1 MAESYS
7 VTAYLKAHDA
17 NFSKEFEKAQKS
29 VGKFKTGVSNTMAKI
44 GPIVA
49 KATKAAGVALV
60 AFGAYGIKS
69 AADLRVVEAQYG
81 QAFQGVSKE
90 ADSMV
95 DAMSKSF
102 NILPERLKAPMSSFQ
117 SYFKGTGMEVNDSLA
132 ATEKAMTLAADS
144 SAYYDKSIEDTSASL
159 KGMMMGNYENG
170 DAIGINTNATKI
182 ATAYN
187 GKYGGSFEELSD
199 AQKQNYI
206 LEYVNDI
213 YELNGVMGQSERES
227 KSFENVFGNLKS
239 SISTFAAK
247 VMEPFM
253 DPLINAMQRAS
264 EWMSTAD
271 EKFFAFVETI
281 KNSTAFQTLSE
292 VVQMAIDKVKEFGE
306 SEAWATI
313 VTAFED
319 LGQAILD
326 IDFVKL
332 SEDIQAFLDKWGP
345 LIAGIAAGVAS
356 FKLITATVALFSA
369 GLTILSATMA
379 AVTAAGGVM
388 AFVMGLLT
396 SPILLAAL
404 AIAALV
410 AIGVLLWQNWDTIKA
425 KLQEL
430 KDKFIADWE
439 ELKTIVGDA
448 MKKLK
453 DSALEDFDELKTL
466 GSESV
471 QTLKDAAIEDFNE
484 LKTIGSAAIETL
496 KTAAVDDFN
505 ELKTGGSNAFETLK
519 TAAVADATELK
530 TGAGNMIQTLKTAA
544 INDFNQLKTG
554 GSNAIK
560 TLKNAGINDFNQ
572 LKSIA
577 SNAVSTLKST
587 AVSQFNELKN
597 GAVRAWNTLK
607 STTSSVFNSLKGT
620 ISGAL
625 SKINLFSAGKAII
638 DGLLKGLKSA
648 YEGVKSFVG
657 GIASW
662 IEKNKGP
669 ISYDKKLLI
678 GAGNAIMEGLDK
690 GLQSKFKDVQST
702 VSSMG
707 GQLKNSFNGSSF
719 DISANARSLNGS
731 VNQSVNHVIS
741 DNLSSGKQPAYL
753 NLNIGGTN
761 YTAFVDDISNEQ
773 GKMIDLQSQF

>member
-1 MAESYS
+1 MENIAESYS

-17 NFSKEFEKAQKS
+17 NFSKEFEKAQKT
-29 VGKFKTGVSNTMAKI
+29 VGKFKTGVGNTMAKI

-90 ADSMV
+90 ADTMV

-227 KSFENVFGNLKS
+227 KSFENVFSNLKS

-253 DPLINAMQRAS
+253 DPLINAMQRAG

-292 VVQMAIDKVKEFGE
+292 VVQMAIDKVKEFGQ
-306 SEAWATI
+306 SDVWATI
-313 VTAFED
+313 VTSFQD

-332 SEDIQAFLDKWGP
+332 VEDVGAFLEKWAP
-345 LIAGIAAGVAS
+345 LIGAIAGGIGA
-356 FKLITATVALFSA
+356 FKLIT
-369 GLTILSATMA
+369 GTING
-379 AVTAAGGVM
+379 VKTAIDLAKTS
-388 AFVMGLLT
+388 MGLLSGAITFFT
-396 SPILLAAL
+396 SPIGLAVL
-404 AIAALV
+404 AIGIL
-410 AIGVLLWQNWDTIKA
+410 IGIGILLYQNWDTIKA
-425 KLQEL
+425 KLGEL
-430 KDKFIADWE
+430 KDKFISDWNELKDVVGGAMTTLKDSAIADFE
-439 ELKTIVGDA
+439 ELKT
-448 MKKLK
+448 M
-453 DSALEDFDELKTL
+453 
-466 GSESV
+466 GSTAV
-471 QTLKDAAIEDFNE
+471 TTLKDAAIADFNE
-484 LKTIGSAAIETL
+484 LK
-496 KTAAVDDFN
+496 K
-505 ELKTGGSNAFETLK
+505 GGSNAFETLK

-560 TLKNAGINDFNQ
+560 TLKNAGISDFNQ

-607 STTSSVFNSLKGT
+607 STTSSVFNSLKGI
-620 ISGAL
+620 ISSAL
-625 SKINLFSAGKAII
+625 SNINLFSAGKAII
-638 DGLLKGLKSA
+638 DGFLRGLKSA
-648 YEGVKSFVG
+648 YEGVKSFVS
-657 GIASW
+657 GIAGW
-662 IEKNKGP
+662 IRDNKGP
-669 ISYDKKLLI
+669 ISYDRKLLI
-678 GAGNAIMEGLDK
+678 GAGNAIMEGLDN

-707 GQLKNSFNGSSF
+707 GQLQNSFNGSSF

-731 VNQSVNHVIS
+731 VNQSVNHVVS
-741 DNLSSGKQPAYL
+741 DNLTNGKQPL
-753 NLNIGGTN
+753 NATFNLGNRSFR
-761 YTAFVDDISNEQ
+761 AFVDDITNTQNSETQ
-773 GKMIDLQSQF
+773 LVETYL

>member
-17 NFSKEFEKAQKS
+17 NFSKEFEKAQKT

-95 DAMSKSF
+95 SEMSKSF

-227 KSFENVFGNLKS
+227 KSFENVFSNLKS

-253 DPLINAMQRAS
+253 DPLIDAMQRAG

-271 EKFFAFVETI
+271 EKFFTFTETI
-281 KNSTAFQTLSE
+281 KNSTAFQSLTE
-292 VVQMAIDKVKEFGE
+292 VVQMAIDKVKEFGQ
-306 SEAWATI
+306 SDVWATI
-313 VTAFED
+313 VTSFQD

-332 SEDIQAFLDKWGP
+332 VEDIGGFLEKWAP
-345 LIAGIAAGVAS
+345 LIGAIAGGIGA
-356 FKLITATVALFSA
+356 FKLIT
-369 GLTILSATMA
+369 GTING
-379 AVTAAGGVM
+379 VKTAIDLAKTSI
-388 AFVMGLLT
+388 GLLSGAITFFT
-396 SPILLAAL
+396 SPIGLAVL
-404 AIAALV
+404 
-410 AIGVLLWQNWDTIKA
+410 AIGVLIGIGILLYQNWDTIKA
-425 KLQEL
+425 KLGEL

-439 ELKTIVGDA
+439 ELKTIVGAA
-448 MKKLK
+448 MTTLK
-453 DSALEDFDELKTL
+453 DSALEDFEELKTL

-471 QTLKDAAIEDFNE
+471 QTLKDAAIADFTELGTLGSNAIETLKSAANSDFEE
-484 LKTIGSAAIETL
+484 LKTIGSNAIETL
-496 KTAAVDDFN
+496 KTSAV
-505 ELKTGGSNAFETLK
+505 S
-519 TAAVADATELK
+519 DATELK
-530 TGAGNMIQTLKTAA
+530 TGAGNMFRTLKNTGVS
-544 INDFNQLKTG
+544 DFNELKTG
-554 GSNAIK
+554 
-560 TLKNAGINDFNQ
+560 
-572 LKSIA
+572 A
-577 SNAVSTLKST
+577 SNAASTLRSS
-587 AVSQFNELKN
+587 AVSDFLELKN
-597 GAVRAWNTLK
+597 GAIRAWN
-607 STTSSVFNSLKGT
+607 SLKTKTTEIFNNVKDT
-620 ISGAL
+620 ITSAFDG
-625 SKINLFSAGKAII
+625 IDLFSAGKAII
-638 DGLLKGLKSA
+638 EGFSNGLKSA

-657 GIASW
+657 GIAGW
-662 IEKNKGP
+662 IEAHKGP
-669 ISYDKKLLI
+669 ISYDRKLLI
-678 GAGNAIMEGLDK
+678 GAGNAIMEGLDN
-690 GLQSKFKDVQST
+690 GLKSKFKDVQST

-707 GQLKNSFNGSSF
+707 GQLQNSFNGSSF

-731 VNQSVNHVIS
+731 VNQSVNHVVS
-741 DNLSSGKQPAYL
+741 DNLTNGKQPL
-753 NLNIGGTN
+753 NATFNLGNRSFR
-761 YTAFVDDISNEQ
+761 AFVDDITNTQNSETQ
-773 GKMIDLQSQF
+773 LVETYL

>member
-17 NFSKEFEKAQKS
+17 NFSKEFEKAQKT

-81 QAFQGVSKE
+81 QAFEGVSKE
-90 ADSMV
+90 ADTMV
-95 DAMSKSF
+95 STMSKSF
-102 NILPERLKAPMSSFQ
+102 NMLPERLKAPMSSFQ
-117 SYFKGTGMEVNDSLA
+117 SYFKGTGMEVDKSLKS
-132 ATEKAMTLAADS
+132 TEKAMTLAADS

-159 KGMMMGNYENG
+159 KGFLLGNFENG
-170 DAIGINTNATKI
+170 DAIGINTNLTKI
-182 ATAYN
+182 GQKYN
-187 GKYGGSFEELSD
+187 EKYGGSFDDLSE
-199 AQKQNYI
+199 AQKQNYL
-206 LEYVNDI
+206 LEYVEDI
-213 YELNGVMGQSERES
+213 YALNGVMGQSERES

-253 DPLINAMQRAS
+253 DPLIDAMQRAA

-271 EKFFAFVETI
+271 ENFFAFVETI
-281 KNSTAFQTLSE
+281 KNSTAFQTLTE
-292 VVQMAIDKVKEFGE
+292 VVQMAIDKVKKFGQ
-306 SEAWATI
+306 SDVWATI
-313 VTAFED
+313 VTSFQD

-332 SEDIQAFLDKWGP
+332 VEDVGAFLEKWAP
-345 LIAGIAAGVAS
+345 LIGAI
-356 FKLITATVALFSA
+356 
-369 GLTILSATMA
+369 
-379 AVTAAGGVM
+379 AGGIG
-388 AFVMGLLT
+388 AFKVITGTIKGVKTAIDLAKTSIGLLSGALTFFT
-396 SPILLAAL
+396 SPIGLAVL
-404 AIAALV
+404 AIGIL
-410 AIGVLLWQNWDTIKA
+410 IGIGILLYQNWDTIKA
-425 KLQEL
+425 KLGEL
-430 KDKFIADWE
+430 KDKFISDWK
-439 ELKTIVGDA
+439 ELKDIVGGA
-448 MKKLK
+448 MTTLK
-453 DSALEDFDELKTL
+453 DSALADFNQLKDGATTA
-466 GSESV
+466 V
-471 QTLKDAAIEDFNE
+471 TNLKDAAI
-484 LKTIGSAAIETL
+484 A
-496 KTAAVDDFN
+496 DFN

-519 TAAVADATELK
+519 SAAVSDATELK

-544 INDFNQLKTG
+544 ISDFNQLKTG

-560 TLKNAGINDFNQ
+560 TLKNAGISDFNQ
-572 LKSIA
+572 LKSTA
-577 SNAVSTLKST
+577 SSAVITLKST

-620 ISGAL
+620 ISSAL
-625 SKINLFSAGKAII
+625 SNINLFSAGKAII
-638 DGLLKGLKSA
+638 DGFLRGLKSA

-662 IEKNKGP
+662 IKDHKGP
-669 ISYDKKLLI
+669 ISYDRKLLI
-678 GAGNAIMEGLDK
+678 GAGNAIMEGLDN

-707 GQLKNSFNGSSF
+707 GQLQNSFNGSSF

-731 VNQSVNHVIS
+731 VNQSVNHVVS
-741 DNLSSGKQPAYL
+741 DNLTNGKQPL
-753 NLNIGGTN
+753 NATFNLGNRSFR
-761 YTAFVDDISNEQ
+761 AFVDDITNTQNAETQ
-773 GKMIDLQSQF
+773 LVETYL

>member
-17 NFSKEFEKAQKS
+17 NFSKEFEKAQKT

-90 ADSMV
+90 ADTMV
-95 DAMSKSF
+95 DEMSKSF

-182 ATAYN
+182 AIAYN

-227 KSFENVFGNLKS
+227 KSFENVFSNLKS

-247 VMEPFM
+247 VTEPFM
-253 DPLINAMQRAS
+253 DPLIDAMQRAG

-271 EKFFAFVETI
+271 EKFFAFTETI

-292 VVQMAIDKVKEFGE
+292 VVQMAIDKVKEFGQ
-306 SEAWATI
+306 SDVWDTI
-313 VTAFED
+313 VTSFQD

-332 SEDIQAFLDKWGP
+332 VEDVGLFLEKWAP
-345 LIAGIAAGVAS
+345 LIGAIAGGIGA
-356 FKLITATVALFSA
+356 FKLIT
-369 GLTILSATMA
+369 GTING
-379 AVTAAGGVM
+379 VKTAIDLAKTSI
-388 AFVMGLLT
+388 GLLSGALTFFT
-396 SPILLAAL
+396 SPIGLAVL
-404 AIAALV
+404 AIGIL
-410 AIGVLLWQNWDTIKA
+410 IGIGILLYQNWDTIKA
-425 KLQEL
+425 KLGEL
-430 KDKFIADWE
+430 KEKFIADWE
-439 ELKTIVGDA
+439 ELKTIVGTA
-448 MKKLK
+448 MTTLK
-453 DSALEDFDELKTL
+453 DAALADFEELKT
-466 GSESV
+466 GV
-471 QTLKDAAIEDFNE
+471 TTAVTTLKDAAIEDFNE
-484 LKTIGSAAIETL
+484 LKTIGSNAVETL
-496 KTAAVDDFN
+496 KTAAIADATELSTGATNAIETLRSAAVSDFEELKTTGSNAMETLKSAAVSDAEELKSGAVGAFEKLRSSAIADFN
-505 ELKTGGSNAFETLK
+505 ELKDGG
-519 TAAVADATELK
+519 
-530 TGAGNMIQTLKTAA
+530 I
-544 INDFNQLKTG
+544 
-554 GSNAIK
+554 
-560 TLKNAGINDFNQ
+560 
-572 LKSIA
+572 
-577 SNAVSTLKST
+577 
-587 AVSQFNELKN
+587 
-597 GAVRAWNTLK
+597 RAWN
-607 STTSSVFNSLKGT
+607 SLKTKTTEIFNNVKDT
-620 ISGAL
+620 ITSAFDG
-625 SKINLFSAGKAII
+625 IDLFSAGKAII
-638 DGLLKGLKSA
+638 DGFGRGLKSA

-657 GIASW
+657 GIAGW
-662 IEKNKGP
+662 IEAHKGP
-669 ISYDKKLLI
+669 ISYDRKLLI

-707 GQLKNSFNGSSF
+707 GQLQNSFNGSSF

-731 VNQSVNHVIS
+731 VNQSVNHVVS
-741 DNLSSGKQPAYL
+741 DNLTNGKQPL
-753 NLNIGGTN
+753 NATFNLGNRSFR
-761 YTAFVDDISNEQ
+761 AFVDDITNTQNSEIQ
-773 GKMIDLQSQF
+773 LVETYL

>member
-17 NFSKEFEKAQKS
+17 NFSKEFEKAQKT

-81 QAFQGVSKE
+81 QAFEGVSDE
-90 ADSMV
+90 AKTMV

-253 DPLINAMQRAS
+253 DPLIDAMQRAS

-292 VVQMAIDKVKEFGE
+292 VVQMAIDKVKEFGQ
-306 SEAWATI
+306 SDVWATI
-313 VTAFED
+313 VTSFQD

-332 SEDIQAFLDKWGP
+332 VEDVGAFLEKWAP
-345 LIAGIAAGVAS
+345 LIGAIAGGIGA
-356 FKLITATVALFSA
+356 FKLIT
-369 GLTILSATMA
+369 GTING
-379 AVTAAGGVM
+379 VKTAIDLAKTS
-388 AFVMGLLT
+388 MGLLSGAITFFT
-396 SPILLAAL
+396 SPIGLAVL
-404 AIAALV
+404 AIGIL
-410 AIGVLLWQNWDTIKA
+410 IGIGILLYQNWDTIKA
-425 KLQEL
+425 KLGEL
-430 KDKFIADWE
+430 KDKFISDWNELKDVVGGAMTTLKDSAIADFE
-439 ELKTIVGDA
+439 ELKTI
-448 MKKLK
+448 
-453 DSALEDFDELKTL
+453 
-466 GSESV
+466 GSTAV
-471 QTLKDAAIEDFNE
+471 TTLKDAAI
-484 LKTIGSAAIETL
+484 A
-496 KTAAVDDFN
+496 DFN

-530 TGAGNMIQTLKTAA
+530 TGAGNMIRTLKTAA
-544 INDFNQLKTG
+544 ISDFNQLKTG

-560 TLKNAGINDFNQ
+560 TLKNAGISDFNQ

-577 SNAVSTLKST
+577 SSAVSTLKST
-587 AVSQFNELKN
+587 AISQFNELKN
-597 GAVRAWNTLK
+597 GAVSAWNTLK
-607 STTSSVFNSLKGT
+607 STTSSVFNSLKGV
-620 ISGAL
+620 ISFAL
-625 SKINLFSAGKAII
+625 SNINLFSAGKAII
-638 DGLLKGLKSA
+638 DGFLRGLKSA

-662 IEKNKGP
+662 IKDHKGP
-669 ISYDKKLLI
+669 ISYDRKLLI

-707 GQLKNSFNGSSF
+707 GQLQNSFNGSSF

-731 VNQSVNHVIS
+731 VNQSVNHVVS
-741 DNLSSGKQPAYL
+741 DNLTNGKQPL
-753 NLNIGGTN
+753 NATFNLGNKS
-761 YTAFVDDISNEQ
+761 YRAFVDDISNTQNAQAQLVETY
-773 GKMIDLQSQF
+773 L

>member
-17 NFSKEFEKAQKS
+17 NFSKEFEKAQKT

-90 ADSMV
+90 ADTMV

-187 GKYGGSFEELSD
+187 GKYGGSFEELSY

-281 KNSTAFQTLSE
+281 KNSTAFQSLQE
-292 VVQMAIDKVKEFGE
+292 VVQMAMDKITEF
-306 SEAWATI
+306 SQSS
-313 VTAFED
+313 AFETIKQAFAD
-319 LGQAILD
+319 IGQAILD
-326 IDFVKL
+326 IDFVSVIESL
-332 SEDIQAFLDKWGP
+332 GAFLDKWGP
-345 LIAGIAAGVAS
+345 LIAGIVAGVGA
-356 FKLITATVALFSA
+356 FKLIS
-369 GLTILSATMA
+369 
-379 AVTAAGGVM
+379 GVM
-388 AFVMGLLT
+388 TAVSIVMGLVSGAGTILAGVIAFIT
-396 SPILLAAL
+396 SPVFLVAA
-404 AIAALV
+404 AIGVLV
-410 AIGVLLWQNWDTIKA
+410 AIGITLWKNWDTIKIKA
-425 KLQEL
+425 SEL
-430 KDKFIADWE
+430 WQNVKEK
-439 ELKTIVGDA
+439 
-448 MKKLK
+448 
-453 DSALEDFDELKTL
+453 
-466 GSESV
+466 
-471 QTLKDAAIEDFNE
+471 
-484 LKTIGSAAIETL
+484 
-496 KTAAVDDFN
+496 
-505 ELKTGGSNAFETLK
+505 
-519 TAAVADATELK
+519 
-530 TGAGNMIQTLKTAA
+530 
-544 INDFNQLKTG
+544 FNQLKESISTSIENAKTAVSNKFNEMKTDAVNKAQELKQGAINKFNEFQTG
-554 GSNAIK
+554 V
-560 TLKNAGINDFNQ
+560 
-572 LKSIA
+572 
-577 SNAVSTLKST
+577 SNAVQNAKNAVSNKFSEMKTSAVNKAQEIKQGAINKFNEMKNGVSNKVQEAKN
-587 AVSQFNELKN
+587 AVSQKFQDIVNSVRDKMN
-597 GAVRAWNTLK
+597 DAVGKVKDIGGGIKDFFDGIDLYA
-607 STTSSVFNSLKGT
+607 S
-620 ISGAL
+620 
-625 SKINLFSAGKAII
+625 GKAII
-638 DGLLKGLKSA
+638 QSAIDGLSA
-648 YEGVKSFVG
+648 MKDKITGKVEDIAGAVRDFWPFSPAKEGPLSDIHKMDFS
-657 GIASW
+657 
-662 IEKNKGP
+662 GP
-669 ISYDKKLLI
+669 IGTSIDKARNPIKKSMSGL
-678 GAGNAIMEGLDK
+678 AGVAR
-690 GLQSKFKDVQST
+690 
-702 VSSMG
+702 
-707 GQLKNSFNGSSF
+707 NSFNPNL
-719 DISANARSLNGS
+719 DISQNARGFSGS
-731 VNQSVNHVIS
+731 VNSRVDHIVS
-741 DNLSSGKQPAYL
+741 DNLNNGYQPAQI
-753 NLNIGGTN
+753 NLNIAGRN
-761 YTAFVDDISNEQ
+761 FTAFVEDISSEQ
-773 GKMIDLQSQF
+773 GKITDLELSF